1 MNLPINIDSN
11 MGILLKDVLFTN
23 RICQNVSI
31 KSKGIWV
38 LQDSFRYYHSRQK
51 SEIFLSYN

>member
-1 MNLPINIDSN
+1 

-51 SEIFLSYN
+51 SETFLSYN